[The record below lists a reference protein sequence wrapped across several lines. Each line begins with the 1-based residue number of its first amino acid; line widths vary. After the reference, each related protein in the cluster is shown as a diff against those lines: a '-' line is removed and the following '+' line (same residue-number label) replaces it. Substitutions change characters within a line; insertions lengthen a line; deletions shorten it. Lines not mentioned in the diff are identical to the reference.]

1 MKINEKEL
9 EEICKKLLNSVVI
22 NKAHPINDIN
32 LFSILDIENKEVYT
46 HSRFLYYIFSPFID
60 ENSNRDDK
68 NLRELFKQLHPNAAE
83 PEFIDIQQEVVTDFG
98 RLDFLI
104 LYETNGKKDASVIE
118 LKNQLFF

>member
-1 MKINEKEL
+1 MN
-9 EEICKKLLNSVVI
+9 
-22 NKAHPINDIN
+22 
-32 LFSILDIENKEVYT
+32 IENKEVYT
-46 HSRFLYYIFSPFID
+46 HSSFLYYIFSPFID

-68 NLRELFKQLHPNAAE
+68 NLRELFERLHPNAAE

>member
-1 MKINEKEL
+1 MN
-9 EEICKKLLNSVVI
+9 
-22 NKAHPINDIN
+22 
-32 LFSILDIENKEVYT
+32 IENKEVYA
-46 HSRFLYYIFSPFID
+46 HSRFLYYIVSPFID